1 MPPRVLI
8 DNKASNRLTVIEIN
22 GRDRPG
28 LLHDLTRALTE
39 SGLQISSAHISTY
52 GVRVVDVFY
61 VRDIFGLKVE
71 QEEKIAVLRQRLL
84 DAVSPGAV
92 SPGAEEPGK
101 GKSTKNKAKKPAAK
115 AKRAK
120 DKKTPAAEGIEA
132 AG

>member
-1 MPPRVLI
+1 MRI

-28 LLHDLTRALTE
+28 LLRDLTQALTD

-71 QEEKIAVLRQRLL
+71 QEEKIAVLHQRLL
-84 DAVSPGAV
+84 DAV

-101 GKSTKNKAKKPAAK
+101 GKSTKDKAKKPAAK
-115 AKRAK
+115 AKRTK
-120 DKKTPAAEGIEA
+120 GKKTLDPEGIAAAE
-132 AG
+132 